1 MPKQKFDSTP
11 SIKGTLFQFLIALER
26 CFEMQEGQSVYIET
40 YGDVSV
46 LGSLSD
52 SKQIESKLYK
62 KALTDSDKNVWKS
75 IYNWMREDFP
85 VETFSSLV
93 LLTTQK
99 VPIGS
104 AWLNWNGK
112 KPSER
117 MEVLRNIKKSF
128 DSRKRKDKDLSTYMN
143 IIFDAKNATRLS
155 QIAKML
161 YIDSISMDGNQYH
174 KSLQEKYGKGI
185 PDIQKGKYIN
195 HMFGYILNPDI
206 VNQNWRITYD
216 DFAREVEEVTKTLV
230 ENTAVFPT
238 KVKLADIKDSDY
250 DGYAFVEKI
259 KDIKYGDDVISEAID
274 DYVHTATM
282 IQQELEKSETKKKS
296 LLQYE
301 ENLKRSY
308 TTKYRK
314 ASRNYN
320 DGERI
325 AKSQDFYD
333 DMTGSS
339 NITFHNYNN
348 VDLYFHNG
356 MLHMMADEND
366 ELVWLLKDK
375 TDE

>member
-1 MPKQKFDSTP
+1 MSKLKFDSTP

-46 LGSLSD
+46 LGNLSD

-62 KALTDSDKNVWKS
+62 KALTDSDRNVWKS

-85 VETFSSLV
+85 VNTFSSLI

-104 AWLNWNGK
+104 AWLNWNK
-112 KPSER
+112 KNPSER

-143 IIFDAKNATRLS
+143 VIFDAKNATRLS

-206 VNQNWRITYD
+206 VNQNWSITYD

-238 KVKLADIKDSDY
+238 KVKLADIKNSDY

-259 KDIKYGDDVISEAID
+259 KDIKYGNDVISEAID
-274 DYVHTATM
+274 DYVHTANM

-301 ENLKRSY
+301 ENLKGSY

-314 ASRNYN
+314 ASRSYN

-339 NITFHNYNN
+339 DITFHTYNS

-356 MLHMMADEND
+356 MLHMMADENA
-366 ELVWLLKDK
+366 ESVWLLKDK

>member
-40 YGDVSV
+40 YGDVSI
-46 LGSLSD
+46 LGKLSD

-62 KALTDSDKNVWKS
+62 RNLTDLDKNVWKT
-75 IYNWMREDFP
+75 IYNWIREDFP
-85 VETFSSLV
+85 IDIFSSLI

-112 KPSER
+112 NPSER

-128 DSRKRKDKDLSTYMN
+128 DSRERKNKNLVTYMN
-143 IIFDAKNATRLS
+143 VIFEVQNATRLS
-155 QIAKML
+155 HIAKML

-174 KSLQEKYGKGI
+174 KCLQEKYGKSV
-185 PDIQKGKYIN
+185 PNIQKGKYIN

-206 VNQNWRITYD
+206 LNQNWRITYD
-216 DFAREVEEVTKTLV
+216 DFAREVEEVTKILV

-238 KVKLADIKDSDY
+238 KVKLADIKESDY

-259 KDIKYGDDVISEAID
+259 KDIKYDEAISGAID
-274 DYVHTATM
+274 DYVHTASM
-282 IQQELEKSETKKKS
+282 IQQELEKSETKKNS

-301 ENLKRSY
+301 ENLKGSY
-308 TTKYRK
+308 TAKYRK
-314 ASRNYN
+314 ASRNYD

-339 NITFHNYNN
+339 DITFHTYNS

-356 MLHMMADEND
+356 MLHIMADEND

-375 TDE
+375 ANE

>member
-1 MPKQKFDSTP
+1 MPKLKFDSTL
-11 SIKGTLFQFLIALER
+11 SIKGILFQFLIALER

-46 LGSLSD
+46 LGSLPD
-52 SKQIESKLYK
+52 SKQIESKRYK

-85 VETFSSLV
+85 IDTFSSLI

-99 VPIGS
+99 VPMGS

-112 KPSER
+112 NPSER
-117 MEVLRNIKKSF
+117 MNVLINIKKSF
-128 DSRKRKDKDLSTYMN
+128 DLRKRKDKDLATYMN
-143 IIFDAKNATRLS
+143 VIFDAKNATRLS

-195 HMFGYILNPDI
+195 HMFGYILSPDI
-206 VNQNWRITYD
+206 VSHDWKITYD
-216 DFAREVEEVTKTLV
+216 DFTSEAEEITKTLV

-238 KVKLADIKDSDY
+238 KVKLADIKESDY

-259 KDIKYGDDVISEAID
+259 KDIKYGEAISGAID
-274 DYVHTATM
+274 DYVHTASM
-282 IQQELEKSETKKKS
+282 IQQELEKSETKKNS

-301 ENLKRSY
+301 ENLKGEY
-308 TTKYRK
+308 TAKYRK

-339 NITFHNYNN
+339 DITFHTYNS

-356 MLHMMADEND
+356 MLHIMADEND

-375 TDE
+375 ANE

>member
-1 MPKQKFDSTP
+1 MPKLKFDSTL
-11 SIKGTLFQFLIALER
+11 SIKGILFQFLIALER

-85 VETFSSLV
+85 IDTFSSLI

-99 VPIGS
+99 VPMGS

-112 KPSER
+112 NPSER
-117 MEVLRNIKKSF
+117 MNVLINIKKSF
-128 DSRKRKDKDLSTYMN
+128 DLRKRKDKDLATYMN
-143 IIFDAKNATRLS
+143 VIFDAKNATRLS

-195 HMFGYILNPDI
+195 HMFGYILSPDI
-206 VNQNWRITYD
+206 VSHDWKITYD
-216 DFAREVEEVTKTLV
+216 DFTSEAEEITKTLV

-238 KVKLADIKDSDY
+238 KVKLADIKESDY

-259 KDIKYGDDVISEAID
+259 KDIKYGEAISGAID
-274 DYVHTATM
+274 DYVHTASM
-282 IQQELEKSETKKKS
+282 IQQELEKSETKKNS

-301 ENLKRSY
+301 ENLKGEY
-308 TTKYRK
+308 TAKYRK

-339 NITFHNYNN
+339 DITFHTYNS

-356 MLHMMADEND
+356 MLHIMADEND

-375 TDE
+375 ANE

>member
-1 MPKQKFDSTP
+1 MTKLKFDST
-11 SIKGTLFQFLIALER
+11 SSVKGVLFQFLIALER

-40 YGDVSV
+40 YGDVSI
-46 LGSLSD
+46 LGKLSD

-62 KALTDSDKNVWKS
+62 KNLTDLDKNVWKS
-75 IYNWMREDFP
+75 IYNWIREDFP
-85 VETFSSLV
+85 VDTFSSLI

-112 KPSER
+112 NPSER
-117 MEVLRNIKKSF
+117 MEVLRNIKTNF
-128 DSRKRKDKDLSTYMN
+128 DSRKRKDKDIATYMN
-143 IIFDAKNATRLS
+143 VIFDVKNATRLS
-155 QIAKML
+155 RIAKML
-161 YIDSISMDGNQYH
+161 YIDSISTDGNQYH

-195 HMFGYILNPDI
+195 HMFGYILSPDI
-206 VNQNWRITYD
+206 VSHDWQIAYD
-216 DFAREVEEVTKTLV
+216 DFTSEAEEIIKTLV

-238 KVKLADIKDSDY
+238 KLKLADIKKNDY
-250 DGYAFVEKI
+250 DGYTFVEKI
-259 KDIKYGDDVISEAID
+259 KDIKYDEVISGAID
-274 DYVHTATM
+274 DYVHTASM
-282 IQQELEKSETKKKS
+282 IQQELEKSETKKNS

-301 ENLKRSY
+301 ENLKGSY
-308 TTKYRK
+308 TAKYRK

-325 AKSQDFYD
+325 SKSQDFYD

-339 NITFHNYNN
+339 DITFHTYNS

-356 MLHMMADEND
+356 MLHIMADEND

-375 TDE
+375 ANE

>member
-1 MPKQKFDSTP
+1 MEKLSFDSTP
-11 SIKGTLFQFLIALER
+11 SVKGVLFQFLIALER

-40 YGDVSV
+40 YGDVSI
-46 LGSLSD
+46 LGKLSD

-62 KALTDSDKNVWKS
+62 KALTDTDKNVWKS
-75 IYNWMREDFP
+75 IYNWMRDEFP
-85 VETFSSLV
+85 IEQFGSLV

-99 VPIGS
+99 VSINS
-104 AWLNWNGK
+104 AWLNWNRK
-112 KPSER
+112 NPSER
-117 MEVLRNIKKSF
+117 MEVLRNIKTNF
-128 DSRKRKDKDLSTYMN
+128 DSRKRKDKDIATYMN
-143 IIFDAKNATRLS
+143 VIFDVKNATRLS
-155 QIAKML
+155 QITKML

-195 HMFGYILNPDI
+195 LMFGYILNPDN
-206 VNQNWRITYD
+206 VNQNWRITYN

-250 DGYAFVEKI
+250 DSYTFVEKI
-259 KDIKYGDDVISEAID
+259 KDIKYDEAISGAID
-274 DYVHTATM
+274 DYVHTASM

-301 ENLKRSY
+301 KNLKGSY
-308 TTKYRK
+308 TAKYRK

-325 AKSQDFYD
+325 TKSQDFYD

-339 NITFHNYNN
+339 DITFHTYNN

-356 MLHMMADEND
+356 MLHIMADEND
-366 ELVWLLKDK
+366 ELVWLLKEK
-375 TDE
+375 TNE

>member
-1 MPKQKFDSTP
+1 MKKISFDST
-11 SIKGTLFQFLIALER
+11 SSVKGVLFQFLIALER

-46 LGSLSD
+46 LGNLSD

-85 VETFSSLV
+85 IDTFSSLI

-99 VPIGS
+99 VPIDS

-112 KPSER
+112 NPSER
-117 MEVLRNIKKSF
+117 MEILRNIKTNF
-128 DSRKRKDKDLSTYMN
+128 DSRKRKDKDIVTYMN
-143 IIFDAKNATRLS
+143 VIFDAENETRLS
-155 QIAKML
+155 QITKML

-238 KVKLADIKDSDY
+238 KVKLADIKESDY

-259 KDIKYGDDVISEAID
+259 KDIKYDEAISGAID
-274 DYVHTATM
+274 DYVHTASM
-282 IQQELEKSETKKKS
+282 IQQELKKSETKKNS

-301 ENLKRSY
+301 ENLKGSY

-314 ASRNYN
+314 ASRNYD

-339 NITFHNYNN
+339 DITFHTYNN

-366 ELVWLLKDK
+366 DLVWLLKDK
-375 TDE
+375 ANE

>member
-1 MPKQKFDSTP
+1 MSKLKFDST
-11 SIKGTLFQFLIALER
+11 SSVKGVLFQFLIALER

-40 YGDVSV
+40 YGDVSI
-46 LGSLSD
+46 LGKLSD

-62 KALTDSDKNVWKS
+62 RNLIDLDKNVWKT
-75 IYNWMREDFP
+75 IYNWIREDFP
-85 VETFSSLV
+85 IDIFSSLI

-112 KPSER
+112 NPSER

-143 IIFDAKNATRLS
+143 VIFDAENATRLS
-155 QIAKML
+155 QITKML

-185 PDIQKGKYIN
+185 PDIQKRKYIN

-206 VNQNWRITYD
+206 VNQNWRITYN

-238 KVKLADIKDSDY
+238 KVKLADIKESDY

-259 KDIKYGDDVISEAID
+259 KDIKYDEAISGAID
-274 DYVHTATM
+274 DYVHTASM
-282 IQQELEKSETKKKS
+282 IQQELEKSETKKNS

-301 ENLKRSY
+301 ENLKWSY
-308 TTKYRK
+308 TAKYRK
-314 ASRNYN
+314 ASRNYD

-339 NITFHNYNN
+339 DITFHTYNS

-356 MLHMMADEND
+356 MLHIMADEND

-375 TDE
+375 ANE

>member
-40 YGDVSV
+40 YGDVSI
-46 LGSLSD
+46 LGKLSD

-62 KALTDSDKNVWKS
+62 RDLTDLDKNVWKT
-75 IYNWMREDFP
+75 IYNWIREDFP
-85 VETFSSLV
+85 IDIFSSLI

-112 KPSER
+112 NPSER

-128 DSRKRKDKDLSTYMN
+128 DSRERKNKNLVTYMN
-143 IIFDAKNATRLS
+143 VIFEVQNATRLS
-155 QIAKML
+155 HIAKML

-174 KSLQEKYGKGI
+174 KCLQEKYGKSV
-185 PDIQKGKYIN
+185 PNIQKGKYIN

-206 VNQNWRITYD
+206 LNQNWRITYD

-238 KVKLADIKDSDY
+238 KVKLADIKESDY

-259 KDIKYGDDVISEAID
+259 KDIKYDEAISGAID
-274 DYVHTATM
+274 DYVHTASM
-282 IQQELEKSETKKKS
+282 IQQELEKSETKKNS

-301 ENLKRSY
+301 ENLKGSY
-308 TTKYRK
+308 TAKYRK
-314 ASRNYN
+314 ASRNYD

-339 NITFHNYNN
+339 DITFHTYNS

-356 MLHMMADEND
+356 MLHIMADEND

-375 TDE
+375 ANE

>member
-1 MPKQKFDSTP
+1 MTKLKFDSTL
-11 SIKGTLFQFLIALER
+11 SIKGILFQFLVALER
-26 CFEMQEGQSVYIET
+26 CFEMQEGQSVFIET

-46 LGSLSD
+46 LGSLFD

-62 KALTDSDKNVWKS
+62 KALTDYDKNVWKS

-85 VETFSSLV
+85 VDIFSSLI

-112 KPSER
+112 NPSER
-117 MEVLRNIKKSF
+117 MDILRNIKKSF

-143 IIFDAKNATRLS
+143 VIFDAKNATRLS

-174 KSLQEKYGKGI
+174 KFLQEKYGKGI
-185 PDIQKGKYIN
+185 PDIQKGRYIN
-195 HMFGYILNPDI
+195 HMFAYILNPDI
-206 VNQNWRITYD
+206 ISHSWKISYD
-216 DFAREVEEVTKTLV
+216 KFTKEAEELTKTLV
-230 ENTAVFPT
+230 ENTTNFPE
-238 KVKLADIKDSDY
+238 KIKLDKIDASEY
-250 DGYAFVEKI
+250 ENNVFVEKI
-259 KDIKYGDDVISEAID
+259 KAIKYEDALVEAID
-274 DYVHTATM
+274 DYVHTATL
-282 IQQELEKSETKKKS
+282 IQQELKESEIKKKS

-301 ENLKRSY
+301 DNLFGTYKV
-308 TTKYRK
+308 KYRK

-333 DMTGSS
+333 DMLGSS
-339 NITFHNYNN
+339 DITFHTYNN

-356 MLHMMADEND
+356 MLHMMADEKD
-366 ELVWLLKDK
+366 EFVWLLKEK
-375 TDE
+375 TNE

>member
-1 MPKQKFDSTP
+1 MSKLKFDSTP

>member
-1 MPKQKFDSTP
+1 
-11 SIKGTLFQFLIALER
+11 
-26 CFEMQEGQSVYIET
+26 MQEGQSVYIET

-46 LGSLSD
+46 LGNLSD

-85 VETFSSLV
+85 IDTFSSLI

-99 VPIGS
+99 VPIDS

-112 KPSER
+112 NPSER
-117 MEVLRNIKKSF
+117 MEILRNIKTNF
-128 DSRKRKDKDLSTYMN
+128 DSRKRKDKDIVTYMN
-143 IIFDAKNATRLS
+143 VIFDAENETRLS
-155 QIAKML
+155 QITKML

-238 KVKLADIKDSDY
+238 KVKLADIKESDY

-259 KDIKYGDDVISEAID
+259 KDIKYDEAISGAID
-274 DYVHTATM
+274 DYVHTASM
-282 IQQELEKSETKKKS
+282 IQQELKKSETKKNS

-301 ENLKRSY
+301 ENLKGSY

-314 ASRNYN
+314 ASRNYD

-339 NITFHNYNN
+339 DITFHTYNN

-366 ELVWLLKDK
+366 DLVWLLKDK
-375 TDE
+375 ANE

>member
-1 MPKQKFDSTP
+1 MKKLSFDSTS
-11 SIKGTLFQFLIALER
+11 SIKGGLFQFLIALER
-26 CFEMQEGQSVYIET
+26 CFEMQEGQAVYIET

-46 LGSLSD
+46 LGNLSD

-85 VETFSSLV
+85 IDTFSSLI

-112 KPSER
+112 NPSER
-117 MEVLRNIKKSF
+117 MEVLRNIKTNF
-128 DSRKRKDKDLSTYMN
+128 DSRKRKDKDIATYMN
-143 IIFDAKNATRLS
+143 VIFDAKNATRLS
-155 QIAKML
+155 QITKML
-161 YIDSISMDGNQYH
+161 YIDSISMNGNQYH
-174 KSLQEKYGKGI
+174 QSLQEKYGKGI
-185 PDIQKGKYIN
+185 PNIQKGKYIN
-195 HMFGYILNPDI
+195 HMFGYILCPEI
-206 VNQNWRITYD
+206 VSHDWRITYD
-216 DFAREVEEVTKTLV
+216 DFTREAEEITKTLV

-238 KVKLADIKDSDY
+238 KVKLADIKESDY

-259 KDIKYGDDVISEAID
+259 KDIRHGDDVISRAIN
-274 DYVHTATM
+274 DYVHTASM
-282 IQQELEKSETKKKS
+282 IQQELEKSETKKNS

-301 ENLKRSY
+301 ENLKGEY
-308 TTKYRK
+308 TAKYRK
-314 ASRNYN
+314 ASRNYSA
-320 DGERI
+320 GERI

-339 NITFHNYNN
+339 DITFHTYNN

-356 MLHMMADEND
+356 MLHIMADEND
-366 ELVWLLKDK
+366 DLVWLLKDK
-375 TDE
+375 ANE

>member
-1 MPKQKFDSTP
+1 MPKLKFDSTS
-11 SIKGTLFQFLIALER
+11 SIKGVLFQFLIALER

-46 LGSLSD
+46 LGNLSD

-62 KALTDSDKNVWKS
+62 KALRDSDKNVWKS

-85 VETFSSLV
+85 IDTFSSLI

-112 KPSER
+112 NPSER
-117 MEVLRNIKKSF
+117 MEVLRNIKTNF
-128 DSRKRKDKDLSTYMN
+128 DSRKRKDKDIATYMN
-143 IIFDAKNATRLS
+143 VIFDVKNATRLS
-155 QIAKML
+155 RIAKML

-216 DFAREVEEVTKTLV
+216 DFEREVEEVTKTLV

-274 DYVHTATM
+274 DYVHTASM
-282 IQQELEKSETKKKS
+282 IQQELEKSEIKKKS

-301 ENLKRSY
+301 ENLKGSY
-308 TTKYRK
+308 TAKYMK

-333 DMTGSS
+333 DMMGSS
-339 NITFHNYNN
+339 DITFHNYNN

-356 MLHMMADEND
+356 MLHIMADEND

>member
-1 MPKQKFDSTP
+1 MKKLSFDST
-11 SIKGTLFQFLIALER
+11 SSVKGVLFQFLIALER

-46 LGSLSD
+46 LGDLSD

-85 VETFSSLV
+85 VDTFSSLI

-112 KPSER
+112 NPSER
-117 MEVLRNIKKSF
+117 MNVLINIKKSF

-143 IIFDAKNATRLS
+143 VIFDAKNTTRLS
-155 QIAKML
+155 QIVKML

-216 DFAREVEEVTKTLV
+216 GFAREVEEVTKTLV

>member
-1 MPKQKFDSTP
+1 MLKLKFDSTP

-46 LGSLSD
+46 LGNLSD
-52 SKQIESKLYK
+52 SKQIESKLYNRN
-62 KALTDSDKNVWKS
+62 LTDSDKNVWKS
-75 IYNWMREDFP
+75 IYNWMSEDFP
-85 VETFSSLV
+85 IDTFSSLI

-112 KPSER
+112 NPSER
-117 MEVLRNIKKSF
+117 MNVLRNIKKSF
-128 DSRKRKDKDLSTYMN
+128 DSRKRKDKDLASYMN
-143 IIFDAKNATRLS
+143 AIFDAKNATRLS
-155 QIAKML
+155 QITKML

-206 VNQNWRITYD
+206 VSHDWKIAYD
-216 DFAREVEEVTKTLV
+216 DFTREAEEITKTLV
-230 ENTAVFPT
+230 ENTAVFPA
-238 KVKLADIKDSDY
+238 KLKLVDIQENDY

-259 KDIKYGDDVISEAID
+259 KDIKYDEVISGAID
-274 DYVHTATM
+274 DYVHTASM
-282 IQQELEKSETKKKS
+282 IQQELEKSETKKNS

-301 ENLKRSY
+301 ENLKGSY
-308 TTKYRK
+308 TAKYRK

-325 AKSQDFYD
+325 SKSQDFYD

-339 NITFHNYNN
+339 DITFHTYNS

-356 MLHMMADEND
+356 MLHMMADENA

>member
-1 MPKQKFDSTP
+1 MSKLKFDSTP

-46 LGSLSD
+46 LGNLSD
-52 SKQIESKLYK
+52 SKQIESKLYNRN
-62 KALTDSDKNVWKS
+62 LTDSDKNVWKS
-75 IYNWMREDFP
+75 IYNWMSEDFP
-85 VETFSSLV
+85 IDTFSSLI

-112 KPSER
+112 NPSER
-117 MEVLRNIKKSF
+117 MNVLRNIKKSF
-128 DSRKRKDKDLSTYMN
+128 DSRKRKDKDLASYMN
-143 IIFDAKNATRLS
+143 AIFDAKNATRLS
-155 QIAKML
+155 QITKML

-206 VNQNWRITYD
+206 VSHDWKIAYD
-216 DFAREVEEVTKTLV
+216 DFTREAEEITKTLV
-230 ENTAVFPT
+230 ENTAVFPA
-238 KVKLADIKDSDY
+238 KLKLVDIQENDY

-259 KDIKYGDDVISEAID
+259 KDIKYDEVISGAID
-274 DYVHTATM
+274 DYVHTASM
-282 IQQELEKSETKKKS
+282 IQQELEKSETKKNS

-301 ENLKRSY
+301 ENLKGSY
-308 TTKYRK
+308 TAKYRK

-325 AKSQDFYD
+325 SKSQDFYD

-339 NITFHNYNN
+339 DITFHTYNS

-356 MLHMMADEND
+356 MLHMMADENA

>member
-1 MPKQKFDSTP
+1 MPKLKFDSTS
-11 SIKGTLFQFLIALER
+11 SIKGVLFQFLIALER
-26 CFEMQEGQSVYIET
+26 CFEMQEGQAVYIET

-46 LGSLSD
+46 LGNLSD

-75 IYNWMREDFP
+75 IHNWMSEDFP
-85 VETFSSLV
+85 ADTFSSLI
-93 LLTTQK
+93 LLTTQN
-99 VPIGS
+99 VSIGS

-112 KPSER
+112 NPSER
-117 MEVLRNIKKSF
+117 MDVLTSIKKCF
-128 DSRKRKDKDLSTYMN
+128 DLRKRKDKDLAAYMN
-143 IIFDAKNATRLS
+143 AIFDAKNATRLS

-195 HMFGYILNPDI
+195 HMFGYILSPNI
-206 VNQNWRITYD
+206 VSHDWKITYD
-216 DFAREVEEVTKTLV
+216 DFTREAEEITKTLV

-238 KVKLADIKDSDY
+238 KLKLADIKENDY
-250 DGYAFVEKI
+250 DGYTFVEKI
-259 KDIKYGDDVISEAID
+259 KDIKYDEAISEAID
-274 DYVHTATM
+274 DYVHTASM
-282 IQQELEKSETKKKS
+282 IQQELEMSETKKNS

-301 ENLKRSY
+301 KNLKGSY
-308 TTKYRK
+308 TAKYRK

-320 DGERI
+320 HGERI

-339 NITFHNYNN
+339 DITFHTYNS

-356 MLHMMADEND
+356 MLHIMADEND

-375 TDE
+375 ANE

>member
-1 MPKQKFDSTP
+1 MPKLKFDSTS
-11 SIKGTLFQFLIALER
+11 SIKGVLFQFLIALER
-26 CFEMQEGQSVYIET
+26 CFEMEKGQSVHIET

-46 LGSLSD
+46 LGNLNNSE
-52 SKQIESKLYK
+52 QIESKFYK
-62 KALTDSDKNVWKS
+62 KALTDLDKNIWKS
-75 IYNWMREDFP
+75 IYNWMNEDFP
-85 VETFSSLV
+85 IDKFSSLI
-93 LLTTQK
+93 LFTTQK
-99 VPIGS
+99 VSITS

-117 MEVLRNIKKSF
+117 MGVLRNIKKSF
-128 DSRKRKDKDLSTYMN
+128 DLRKRKDKDLAIYMN
-143 IIFDAKNATRLS
+143 IIFDTKNAIRLS
-155 QIAKML
+155 QIIKML

-174 KSLQEKYGKGI
+174 KYLQEKYGKNI

-195 HMFGYILNPDI
+195 HMFAYILNPNI
-206 VNQNWRITYD
+206 VNNNWRITYD
-216 DFAREVEEVTKTLV
+216 DFTRETEEITKTLV

-238 KVKLADIKDSDY
+238 KLKLADIKKNDY

-259 KDIKYGDDVISEAID
+259 RSIKYDEVIPEAID
-274 DYVHTATM
+274 DYVHTANM
-282 IQQELEKSETKKKS
+282 IQQELEKSEIKKNS

-301 ENLKRSY
+301 DNLMGKY
-308 TTKYRK
+308 TAKYRT

-339 NITFHNYNN
+339 DITFHTYNN

-356 MLHMMADEND
+356 MLHMMADENE

-375 TDE
+375 ANE

>member
-1 MPKQKFDSTP
+1 
-11 SIKGTLFQFLIALER
+11 
-26 CFEMQEGQSVYIET
+26 
-40 YGDVSV
+40 
-46 LGSLSD
+46 
-52 SKQIESKLYK
+52 
-62 KALTDSDKNVWKS
+62 
-75 IYNWMREDFP
+75 
-85 VETFSSLV
+85 
-93 LLTTQK
+93 
-99 VPIGS
+99 
-104 AWLNWNGK
+104 
-112 KPSER
+112 
-117 MEVLRNIKKSF
+117 
-128 DSRKRKDKDLSTYMN
+128 
-143 IIFDAKNATRLS
+143 
-155 QIAKML
+155 
-161 YIDSISMDGNQYH
+161 
-174 KSLQEKYGKGI
+174 
-185 PDIQKGKYIN
+185 
-195 HMFGYILNPDI
+195 MFGYILNPDI

-356 MLHMMADEND
+356 MLHMMADEKD
-366 ELVWLLKDK
+366 DLVWLLKEK
-375 TDE
+375 ENE